1 MKPLG
6 LILHEL
12 QAGAVTSVALV
23 EGCFKEIE
31 KQDTEIHAFLR
42 TYKEDAMAQ
51 AQASDE
57 RRKIGQPLSV
67 IDGLPV
73 AIKDNFSYDGRIT
86 SAGSKI
92 LEQYEA
98 PYDATVVAKLKEAGA
113 IIVGQTNM
121 DEFAMGSSGENS
133 AYGATKNPLDA
144 TRVPGGSSSGSAAA
158 VAAHMVPLA
167 FGSDTG
173 GSIRLPAGFCG
184 IAGLKPTYGAVSR
197 YGLLAMASSLD
208 QIGPFATTVAGTKI
222 GFDAIKGLDALDSTS
237 QDAVYLERKEKY
249 TIGVPAQFFGDGLDS
264 RIADS
269 LKKILNQL
277 EAAGHTIKE
286 IDLPLLDDALAIYYI
301 IVPSE
306 ISSNLARYDGIRFG
320 VHASTVP
327 QSRSQG
333 FGDEVKRRIMLGTYA
348 LSAGYADQ
356 YYKRAQA
363 ARASLRAQL
372 LETFKDMDMLFGPV
386 APEFAFKLGEKS
398 NDPLAMYLSDI
409 YTVPVNM
416 AGVPSLSLPVDWIDV
431 DGTNL
436 PVAAQLIGAPWSEE
450 RLFDVGESIEQP
462 KE

>member
-23 EGCFKEIE
+23 DGCFKEIDA
-31 KQDTEIHAFLR
+31 QDSDIHAFLR

-86 SAGSKI
+86 SSASKI
-92 LEQYEA
+92 LENYEA

-113 IIVGQTNM
+113 IIIGQTNM

-133 AYGATKNPLDA
+133 AFGSTKNPLDR
-144 TRVPGGSSSGSAAA
+144 TRVPGGTSSGSAAA
-158 VAAHMVPLA
+158 VAARMVPLA

-173 GSIRLPAGFCG
+173 GSVRQPAAFCG

-197 YGLLAMASSLD
+197 YGLMAHASSFD
-208 QIGPFATTVAGTKI
+208 QIGPLATTVQGAKI

-237 QDAVYLERKEKY
+237 QDGAYLERKKTY
-249 TIGVPAQFFGDGLDS
+249 TIGVPHQFFGEGLDP

-269 LKKILNQL
+269 LKKILTQL
-277 EAAGHTIKE
+277 EEAGHTIKE
-286 IDLPLLDDALAIYYI
+286 IDLPLLDDANAIYYI

-306 ISSNLARYDGIRFG
+306 VSSNLARYDGIRFG
-320 VHASTVP
+320 IHADTVP

-372 LETFKDMDMLFGPV
+372 LETFKDVDMLFGPV
-386 APEFAFKLGEKS
+386 SPEFAFKLGEKS
-398 NDPLAMYLSDI
+398 SDPLAMYLSDI
-409 YTVPVNM
+409 YTVPVNL
-416 AGVPSLSLPVDWIDV
+416 AGLPGLSVPVEWVDV
-431 DGTNL
+431 DGVQL

-450 RLFDVGESIEQP
+450 QLFDVGEQIEQP

>member
-12 QAGAVTSVALV
+12 QAGAVTSAELV
-23 EGCFKEIE
+23 TRSFAEIE
-31 KQDTEIHAFLR
+31 KKDADIHAFLR

-57 RRKIGQPLSV
+57 RRKIGQPLSI

-73 AIKDNFSYDGRIT
+73 AIKDNFSYDGRVT

-92 LEQYEA
+92 LEDYEA

-113 IIVGQTNM
+113 IIIGQTNM

-133 AYGATKNPLDA
+133 AFGPTKNPLDV
-144 TRVPGGSSSGSAAA
+144 TRVPGGSSSGSAAS
-158 VAAHMVPLA
+158 VAAKMVPLA

-197 YGLLAMASSLD
+197 YGLMAMASSLD
-208 QIGPFATTVAGTKI
+208 QIGPFATTVAGAKI
-222 GFDAIKGLDALDSTS
+222 GFDAIKGIDPLDSTS
-237 QDAVYLERKEKY
+237 QDPTYLEPKDTY
-249 TIGVPAQFFGDGLDS
+249 TIGVPKQFFGEGLDS

-269 LKKILNQL
+269 LKKILNKL
-277 EAAGHTIKE
+277 EEAGHTIKE
-286 IDLPLLDDALAIYYI
+286 IDLPLLDEALAIYYI

-320 VHASTVP
+320 IHADSVP
-327 QSRSQG
+327 ESRSQG
-333 FGDEVKRRIMLGTYA
+333 FGDEPKRRIMLGTYA

-363 ARASLRAQL
+363 ARAGLREQL
-372 LETFKDMDMLFGPV
+372 LDVFQDVDMLFGPV
-386 APEFAFKLGEKS
+386 APEFAFKLGAKS

-409 YTVPVNM
+409 YTVPVNL
-416 AGVPSLSLPVDWIDV
+416 AGVPSLSIPVDWVDV
-431 DGTNL
+431 DGAQL
-436 PVAAQLIGAPWSEE
+436 PVAAQLIGPHWAEE
-450 RLFDVGESIEQP
+450 RLFAVGEQIEQP